1 MPGVPLAVRT
11 WLRYVVPLTL
21 LSALA
26 FLPLF
31 YVASRVGAAQDLA
44 KARAQVRL
52 GWLLAGTAVAFQ
64 LLLVAGV
71 APAVRALA
79 GGRPLSQW
87 HALRAG
93 LCNLGRG
100 VIPWLVTIAAIALG
114 GTALVV
120 PGLLLLVLL
129 SLTGASERLGEPP
142 PAPLLDSVAAVRP
155 RMVRVAV
162 IVAAIVVVNLALALA
177 LQLWFVPTIAKK
189 VAAVKL
195 LPVRTFVRTLPVV
208 LAAFSPLVACVLA
221 ATYARL
227 TRQTS

>member
-1 MPGVPLAVRT
+1 VPLAVRA

-52 GWLLAGTAVAFQ
+52 GWGFAATAIVFQ

-87 HALRAG
+87 RALRAG
-93 LCNLGRG
+93 ACNLVRG
-100 VIPWLVTIAAIALG
+100 VIPWLVTIVAIALG
-114 GTALVV
+114 GTALIV

-155 RMVRVAV
+155 RIVRVAV
-162 IVAAIVVVNLALALA
+162 IVAAIVVVNLAIALA

-195 LPVRTFVRTLPVV
+195 LPIRTFVRTLPLV

>member
-1 MPGVPLAVRT
+1 MPIAVRA

-21 LSALA
+21 LSALT
-26 FLPLF
+26 LVPLW
-31 YVASRVGAAQDLA
+31 YVASRVGAAPDLA

-52 GWLLAGTAVAFQ
+52 GWILAGTAIAFQ

-71 APAVRALA
+71 APAVRALVR
-79 GGRPLSQW
+79 GRPLSQW
-87 HALRAG
+87 HALRDGMRQLA
-93 LCNLGRG
+93 RAI
-100 VIPWLVTIAAIALG
+100 IPWLVTMAAVVLG
-114 GTALVV
+114 GAALVV

-142 PAPLLDSVAAVRP
+142 PAAHLDSVAVVR
-155 RMVRVAV
+155 RRFVHVALV
-162 IVAAIVVVNLALALA
+162 VAALVVVNLAIALA

-195 LPVRTFVRTLPVV
+195 LPVRTFLRTLPLV
-208 LAAFSPLVACVLA
+208 LAAISPLVACVLA